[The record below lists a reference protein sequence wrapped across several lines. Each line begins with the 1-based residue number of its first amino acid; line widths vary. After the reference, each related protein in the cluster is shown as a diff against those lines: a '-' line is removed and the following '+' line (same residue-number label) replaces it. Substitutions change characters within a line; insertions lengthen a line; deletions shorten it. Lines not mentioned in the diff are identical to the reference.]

1 MRFIGR
7 IDELNRIRK
16 IINNSKQS
24 NILVYGRRR
33 IGKSY
38 LIKKAIENYNGK
50 VIHYQCKNIKIE
62 NTLVEIS
69 NIFSSVLNL
78 GYNIIFKSIEDFL
91 DAAFNY
97 KDNLIVIL
105 DEYSY
110 LIPKVEGLNSIIQ
123 NKIDMYKFESNIKLI
138 LSGSQIDLMKDIVEY
153 KSPLYGRFD
162 DIIELKEHNYLEAS
176 EYYPNFSNEDKV
188 MLYSVFGGEPLYN
201 SMIDSQKSAKD
212 NIIDLIVKENSFIE
226 LSIQNMLITELSKIS
241 FGNDVLQQIALGVKK
256 NDDLVNKTH
265 AESPAHLNHTLT
277 KLLNLGLIKKISPI
291 NDENNKKKTMYF
303 INNNPVRFYYKYL
316 YKNLNERNIMD
327 KYVFYSTIIEED
339 FETKYIPNVFE
350 DISRQFLILKNKKNL
365 INPPFTK
372 IGTYW
377 YDDKN
382 RKINVQFDVVTYDKK
397 GYIFYEVKYTK
408 IKVDEKVIDDEIR
421 QLSQINL
428 NYYNLGFIS
437 KKGFDVEKN
446 RYIFITLKDIYEI

>member
-277 KLLNLGLIKKISPI
+277 KLLNLGLIKKISP
-291 NDENNKKKTMYF
+291 TT
-303 INNNPVRFYYKYL
+303 VRM
-316 YKNLNERNIMD
+316 R
-327 KYVFYSTIIEED
+327 
-339 FETKYIPNVFE
+339 
-350 DISRQFLILKNKKNL
+350 
-365 INPPFTK
+365 
-372 IGTYW
+372 W
-377 YDDKN
+377 
-382 RKINVQFDVVTYDKK
+382 
-397 GYIFYEVKYTK
+397 
-408 IKVDEKVIDDEIR
+408 
-421 QLSQINL
+421 
-428 NYYNLGFIS
+428 GF
-437 KKGFDVEKN
+437 
-446 RYIFITLKDIYEI
+446 